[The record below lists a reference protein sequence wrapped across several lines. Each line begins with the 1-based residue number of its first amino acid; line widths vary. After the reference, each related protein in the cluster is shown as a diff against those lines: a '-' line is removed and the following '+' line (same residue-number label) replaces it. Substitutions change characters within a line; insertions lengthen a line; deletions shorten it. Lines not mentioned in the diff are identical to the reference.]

1 MVNGLIG
8 KKVGMTQL
16 LQDDGTVVPVT
27 VIQAGPCVVV
37 QKKTV
42 EQDGYE
48 AVQLGFVEPKP
59 PRTVSKAQQGHF
71 KKVGASPVRKLAEF
85 AVAADESINPGD
97 QVKVTMFQ
105 EQEYVD
111 VVGTS
116 KGKGF
121 QGVVKRHGFRGG
133 RATHG
138 SMFHRAPGSIGGSS
152 FPSRVYPGMKAT
164 GRMGGVRNTMKNLLV
179 VKIDEEKNLIYLR
192 GSVPGASNGYVALKR
207 AKRG

>member
-1 MVNGLIG
+1 MEGILG
-8 KKVGMTQL
+8 KKLGMTQIFTA
-16 LQDDGTVVPVT
+16 DGATVQVTVV
-27 VIQAGPCVVV
+27 QAGPCIV
-37 QKKTV
+37 TALRTA

-48 AVQLGFVEPKP
+48 AVQLGFVEAKP
-59 PRTVSKAQQGHF
+59 PRHVTKAQQGNF
-71 KKVGASPVRKLAEF
+71 KKIGAAPMRKLAEF
-85 AVAADESINPGD
+85 KLDEGETVAAGD
-97 QVKVTMFQ
+97 QVKVSIFK
-105 EQEYVD
+105 ESDFVD

-152 FPSRVYPGMKAT
+152 FPSRVYPGMRGT
-164 GRMGGVRNTMKNLLV
+164 GRMGGTRTTTKNLLV

-192 GSVPGASNGYVALKR
+192 GSVPGAANGYVAVKR